1 MCSLS
6 KEYSRAAAA
15 PPPGAICRHRRDGG
29 RERGSLGVA
38 APDDRTVIITLS
50 RTDPLLPEK
59 LAEPEAFPCREDFYT
74 GTHARYGNTLEN
86 MIYNGPYTVKAGN
99 PPGFA

>member
-1 MCSLS
+1 MFAFQRIQQGSGS
-6 KEYSRAAAA
+6 AAAGSNL
-15 PPPGAICRHRRDGG
+15 PPSPGWRQ
-29 RERGSLGVA
+29 GSAAAWALP
-38 APDDRTVIITLS
+38 APDDRTVVITLS

-86 MIYNGPYTVKAGN
+86 YDL
-99 PPGFA
+99 